1 MRTSASGT
9 RFTTAYVPAPV
20 CAPSRSCLAS
30 GREYGS
36 ADANGAPGNWSNVLS
51 NGYDYP
57 TEQTTFYDVMRARG
71 YHVMTTG
78 KDDLTKATQLGSKMG
93 GSPPVAPAGDW
104 PYPGC
109 PSCQPGDGKWHLKEL
124 GFSDALRYSGKMDV
138 VDKPNPHEMYASTQS
153 WRWISII

>member
-1 MRTSASGT
+1 MSTQPATGLLLFPDQWRYDWDGFPRDNQPDIPGPMLKVPTTRKVAAAGT

-36 ADANGAPGNWSNVLS
+36 TEANGELGNWSNVLS

-57 TEQTTFYDVMRARG
+57 VNQTTFYDVLRARG

-78 KDDLTKATQLGSKMG
+78 KDDLTSKKVT
-93 GSPPVAPAGDW
+93 PPH
-104 PYPGC
+104 
-109 PSCQPGDGKWHLKEL
+109 PSSAHHTLSSL
-124 GFSDALRYSGKMDV
+124 A
-138 VDKPNPHEMYASTQS
+138 YA
-153 WRWISII
+153 